1 MSQHNLS
8 GTAHPAMGS
17 GNGATTASPY
27 GQNVVAAGLANS
39 VLSIGN
45 GTHAAQ
51 WGKAKIST
59 NKTIFSARIEVVQ
72 VNNGY
77 IVQIGR
83 QEGYEYDSYIAENIK
98 QVNDI
103 LAAQIVTMKLEG
115 Q

>member
-1 MSQHNLS
+1 MSS
-8 GTAHPAMGS
+8 A
-17 GNGATTASPY
+17 
-27 GQNVVAAGLANS
+27 QNQANMSNS
-39 VLSIGN
+39 VLSVST

-51 WGKAKIST
+51 WGKAKVSA

-83 QEGYEYDSYIAENIK
+83 QEGYECDSYIAENIK
-98 QVNDI
+98 GVNDI
-103 LAAQIVTMKLEG
+103 LAAQMVAMKLEG

>member
-1 MSQHNLS
+1 MSSAQNQANVYAAANQANPL
-8 GTAHPAMGS
+8 
-17 GNGATTASPY
+17 GA
-27 GQNVVAAGLANS
+27 GIGVANMSNS
-39 VLSIGN
+39 VLSVAT

-51 WGKAKIST
+51 WGKAKLTT

-98 QVNDI
+98 GVNDI
-103 LAAQIVTMKLEG
+103 LAAQMVAMKLEG